1 MSWQVKDKEVMLLVV
16 VAMEVVVLL
25 KQHLPEYSFTR
36 LFFFFNLISCSIF
49 ISVLVFDCDYYELY
63 TYFIYPAI
71 LLLLDRPH
79 KDFLLFARFPCTEQL
94 FNSFDIKPNP
104 RMPKFIESW
113 IVN

>member
-1 MSWQVKDKEVMLLVV
+1 MLLVV
-16 VAMEVVVLL
+16 VAVAMEVVVLL
-25 KQHLPEYSFTR
+25 KQHLPEYSFTH

-49 ISVLVFDCDYYELY
+49 ISVLAFDCDYYELY